1 MFIGFALWCYI
12 RGGYSQIYV
21 NLELTEFSFTH
32 IVFTLFRWC
41 GQIGDTL
48 FITVSAWFLCDSKKI
63 KTNKIIRMVMDSWII
78 SVAGLICGLVFLTP
92 SLTEMIK
99 SLFPIRYS
107 MNWFVGCYIIYYL
120 IHPLLN
126 QAVESMNKPA
136 FRNFAVVLFAAYSV
150 LGCIQQEYYYT
161 NLIGF
166 ICIHYFVMF
175 MKRYINQERMLKR
188 DITIICGAVCLI
200 LLWIVSVNFFGDYLV
215 FIHNHNLLGCTFM
228 NPCIIFLALAA
239 LHIAITCKES
249 HYGIVNW
256 ITRYSLLIYLI
267 HGSYFWLTY
276 GKYAAIEGLANKGIP
291 LICCTLILIVCY
303 AVITLFVSYAYD
315 RILGG
320 GLGRAANIIEGKLE
334 YMNRIP
340 EEK

>member
-1 MFIGFALWCYI
+1 MAL
-12 RGGYSQIYV
+12 RMGGGYTQIYV
-21 NLELTEFSFTH
+21 NLNLTKFSFTH

-48 FITVSAWFLCDSKKI
+48 FIAVSAWFLCDSKKI
-63 KTNKIIRMVMDSWII
+63 KVNKIVRMAMDSWMI
-78 SVAGLICGLVFLTP
+78 SVIGLFLGLIFLTP
-92 SLTEMIK
+92 TLTEIIK
-99 SLFPIRYS
+99 SLFPIRYR

-126 QAVESMNKPA
+126 KAVEALNKPA
-136 FRNFAVVLFAAYSV
+136 FRNFVVILFVAYSV

-161 NLIGF
+161 NLVGF
-166 ICIHYFVMF
+166 ICIHYFVMY
-175 MKRYINQERMLKR
+175 MKRYMNQEKTIKR

-200 LLWIVSVNFFGDYLV
+200 LLWIVSVNFCGRYIA
-215 FIHNHNLLGCTFM
+215 FIHNHNLLGCTFI

-249 HYGIVNW
+249 HCGIVNW

-276 GKYAAIEGLANKGIP
+276 GKYAAIENLSNKGIP
-291 LICCTLILIVCY
+291 LICCTLILIICY
-303 AVITLFVSYAYD
+303 AVITLFVSFVYN
-315 RILGG
+315 RLLEGC
-320 GLGRAANIIEGKLE
+320 LEKAANIIAGKLE
-334 YMNRIP
+334 CMSRIP
-340 EEK
+340 KEK